1 MRQMTNKELTSLG
14 KDLKEAKIA
23 VLRKHGFS
31 CSEIANAMGISESV
45 VRKIVATLENSEE

>member
-1 MRQMTNKELTSLG
+1 MKQITNKELTSLG

-31 CSEIANAMGISESV
+31 CSEIAIIMDVPESV
-45 VRKIVATLENSEE
+45 VRRFIDTR

>member
-1 MRQMTNKELTSLG
+1 MKQMTNKELTSLG

-45 VRKIVATLENSEE
+45 VRRIVATLENDEE

>member
-31 CSEIANAMGISESV
+31 CSEIANIMSISESV
-45 VRKIVATLENSEE
+45 VRKIVATLKNNEE